1 MTRYFY
7 LVRYYDGTDYFT
19 LTIDVPAANE
29 TSAFI
34 AAAGKAFALFSN
46 TQYALKGVSFVTS
59 SDSAPEND
67 SSEEPAEQGEPG
79 EPGENEGNSG
89 VE

>member
-7 LVRYYDGTDYFT
+7 IIRYHDGTEYLT
-19 LTIDVPAANE
+19 LTIDVPAVDE

-34 AAAGKAFALFSN
+34 AAAGKAFAMFCN
-46 TQYALKGVSFVTS
+46 TQYKLRTVTYHAS
-59 SDSAPEND
+59 SDSSPEP
-67 SSEEPAEQGEPG
+67 EPEPT
-79 EPGENEGNSG
+79 EDNG